1 MSLVACNNTSAGL
14 RGSEVLVT
22 VHDIN
27 DRRHAIRVERDFLTS
42 INGKDYLPI
51 GVVHF
56 DSKTKNALIEFSH
69 EPETGVNR
77 IWVAETQLDEPV
89 EAYA

>member
-1 MSLVACNNTSAGL
+1 MSLVACNSTSAGL

-42 INGKDYLPI
+42 INGKDYLPLASFI
-51 GVVHF
+51 
-56 DSKTKNALIEFSH
+56 SIPKPRKRSSSSPT
-69 EPETGVNR
+69 NR
-77 IWVAETQLDEPV
+77 RPA
-89 EAYA
+89 